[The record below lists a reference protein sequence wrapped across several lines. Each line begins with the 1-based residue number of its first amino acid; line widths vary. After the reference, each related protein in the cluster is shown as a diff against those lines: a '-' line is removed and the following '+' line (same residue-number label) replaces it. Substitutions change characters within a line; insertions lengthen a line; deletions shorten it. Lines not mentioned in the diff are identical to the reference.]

1 MHLQAAADHSHEV
14 VAAAVEEEGEVAQV
28 VVAEVVGTM
37 EAQVAQ
43 MEGWVTMEDH
53 MGTCPKAL
61 HTI

>member
-1 MHLQAAADHSHEV
+1 MHLQAAVDHSHEV
-14 VAAAVEEEGEVAQV
+14 ADLAVEEEGEVAQV
-28 VVAEVVGTM
+28 VVAEMVETM

-43 MEGWVTMEDH
+43 MEGWVMMEDH